1 MLRLKLRVKMS
12 KLFAAETKVL
22 MVNFY
27 SAEYTVQAVKS
38 LAKFGFMNVSI
49 WSNGDSDSGHLS
61 LEELR
66 LENSKIEVLLSNKN
80 IGFGSAVNELVAQDK
95 DAAAVYWILNP
106 DCLVIGADLS
116 EVENWRRDEN
126 RKTVLCPLVVSGVS
140 ETFVWFAGGELNQNT
155 RQAEH
160 IGYGFNQ
167 SDLVPNQES
176 FSFLSGASFFIKRNH
191 FLEIGGFDSSIFLY
205 FEDVDFSIR
214 ATRAGFELLLD
225 TSIVVWHKE
234 GGSNRTNSSKSSSY
248 YFHTNMNRIIVF
260 SRHFG
265 FSGWL
270 RPSTLISTLRNILL
284 PIKEP
289 VRKHYI
295 FYSAAGVVVG
305 FARALWH
312 QLKSFKSLRM

>member
-1 MLRLKLRVKMS
+1 MS
-12 KLFAAETKVL
+12 NLFAAATKVL

-27 SAEYTVQAVKS
+27 SADYTVQAVKS
-38 LAKFGFMNVSI
+38 LAKFGFVNVSI
-49 WSNGDSDSGHLS
+49 WSNGDSDAGLLT
-61 LEELR
+61 LEQLR
-66 LENSKIEVLLSNKN
+66 LENPDIELLVSDKN

-95 DAAAVYWILNP
+95 DAADVYWILNP
-106 DCLVIGADLS
+106 DCLVVGADLS
-116 EVENWRRDEN
+116 EVENWRRDQN
-126 RKTVLCPLVVSGVS
+126 RKTVLCPLIVSGVS
-140 ETFVWFAGGELNQNT
+140 ETFVWFAGGELNQKT

-160 IGYGFNQ
+160 IGYGLDQ
-167 SDLVPNQES
+167 SALVPNQES

-214 ATRAGFELLLD
+214 ATRAGLELLLD
-225 TSIVVWHKE
+225 PSIVVWHKE

-270 RPSTLISTLRNILL
+270 RPSTLIATLRNILL
-284 PIKEP
+284 PLKEP
-289 VRKHYI
+289 VRKYYVV
-295 FYSAAGVVVG
+295 YSAAGVVAG
-305 FARALWH
+305 FARFLTH
-312 QLKSFKSLRM
+312 RVGHSK